1 MRPYLEMF
9 ERLTPDSVLVSTTPG
24 GKVGHFGEL
33 TANAARAHGCVGM
46 ILDGNLRDIEGLRAI
61 GFPVF
66 YRDLS
71 PLNGIGRWEMT
82 ASQQPVAIG
91 GVTVNPGDIVFAE
104 FDGVLVVPRADAADR
119 ARAGRGDRRAARD
132 ACATRCRAGAR
143 PGRASSGMATSRAE
157 RARRSRARALDARR
171 SAIREV
177 FDAANRMP
185 DAIRLEIGEPSFRT
199 PRFVV
204 DAAFEAAAA
213 GQTGYTPNGGYASL
227 REALAEKIERVDG
240 FAVDPDA
247 VVVTPGAMNALFSIY
262 LALLEP
268 GDEVLL
274 PTPGFPNMDEMVR
287 LLGGEPVFYRLER
300 ESGYLPSREELEP
313 LVTTRTKAIF
323 ANTPGNPTGAVFPAD
338 TVRGLAE
345 LAAERG
351 VWLISDEV
359 YDELILDDLPHV
371 SAAALVPDAPVV
383 SVYSFS
389 KVYAM
394 TGWRLGYCA
403 APPQLA
409 DVLRKLQ
416 EPQVSCPS
424 AISHLRAV
432 VVRRRR
438 HVAERADRRADARRH
453 RTSVCSGTADGCAVR
468 PAAHHVDVRHGHQRR
483 SHHVHSSPS
492 ASGRW
497 SRYPDRS
504 CPRLPGTSPTQPVVD
519 TWSG

>member
-1 MRPYLEMF
+1 
-9 ERLTPDSVLVSTTPG
+9 
-24 GKVGHFGEL
+24 
-33 TANAARAHGCVGM
+33 
-46 ILDGNLRDIEGLRAI
+46 
-61 GFPVF
+61 
-66 YRDLS
+66 
-71 PLNGIGRWEMT
+71 
-82 ASQQPVAIG
+82 
-91 GVTVNPGDIVFAE
+91 
-104 FDGVLVVPRADAADR
+104 
-119 ARAGRGDRRAARD
+119 
-132 ACATRCRAGAR
+132 
-143 PGRASSGMATSRAE
+143 MATSRAE
-157 RARRSRARALDARR
+157 AATLAARAVDARR

-177 FDAANRMP
+177 FDAANLLP

-213 GQTGYTPNGGYASL
+213 GRTGYTPNGGYASL
-227 REALAEKIERVDG
+227 RELLAAKIERVDG
-240 FAVDPDA
+240 FAVDPDTI
-247 VVVTPGAMNALFSIY
+247 VVTPGAMNALFSIY

-287 LLGGEPVFYRLER
+287 LLGGEPVFYRLDR
-300 ESGYLPSREELEP
+300 AQGYLPSREQLEP
-313 LVTTRTKAIF
+313 LVTSRTKAIF

-345 LAAERG
+345 LAAERC

-424 AISHLRAV
+424 AISQHAAEAVLRGPRDEFDAMRAAYRERRDRAV
-432 VVRRRR
+432 
-438 HVAERADRRADARRH
+438 E
-453 RTSVCSGTADGCAVR
+453 TA
-468 PAAHHVDVRHGHQRR
+468 AAHGLDVFRTRGTFYMLVDIASSGLPARDFTLRLLDEFRVAVAPGEVFGPGGDGLVRISFAVESDLLAEGM
-483 SHHVHSSPS
+483 
-492 ASGRW
+492 
-497 SRYPDRS
+497 SRIARAIA
-504 CPRLPGTSPTQPVVD
+504 TFAA
-519 TWSG
+519 